1 MKPPIDWLLAG
12 EPFVAYRTRRDL
24 LGEPEAAPDV
34 RAARDAML
42 ADPRVNAL
50 VQTLTGWP
58 GKPLASHK
66 SASQFFHVLGFLT
79 DLGLSA
85 EDPGMNQ
92 VVRAI
97 LAHRS
102 DEGPF
107 SLPTVVPTRYGGTG
121 AEQWA
126 WALCDAPLVVAGLA
140 RLGLQDQPAVRDAVA
155 HLTGL
160 VRANGWPCAVSKE
173 LGTFRG
179 PGRKDD
185 PCPFATLAMLRSL
198 AEFPDLRDGAEARTG
213 TETLLSLWAD
223 SHTRHPYMFFM
234 GTDFRKIKAPLVW
247 YDLLHVLDVLTRF
260 PWLAPDP
267 RLADMLAVLM
277 AKADDDARFTPESVW
292 LAWKDW
298 EFGQKKAPS
307 RWVTFLAW
315 RILTRWQGVGR

>member
-24 LGEPEAAPDV
+24 LGEPEEDPDV
-34 RAARDAML
+34 RAARGAML

-50 VQTLTGWP
+50 VQTLARWP
-58 GKPLASHK
+58 GTPLSSHR
-66 SASQFFHVLGFLT
+66 SASQLFHVLGFLT
-79 DLGLSA
+79 DLGLTA
-85 EDPGMNQ
+85 QDPGMDE

-107 SLPTVVPTRYGGTG
+107 SLPVVVPTRYGGTG
-121 AEQWA
+121 TEQSG

-140 RLGLQDQPAVRDAVA
+140 RLGLRDHPAVRDALA

-173 LGTFRG
+173 LGSFRG

-198 AEFPDLRDGAEARTG
+198 AEFPDLRDGSDARTG
-213 TETLLSLWAD
+213 AESLLSLWAD
-223 SHTRHPYMFFM
+223 SRTRHPYMFFM

-267 RLADMLAVLM
+267 RLADMLAVLA

-315 RILTRWQGVGR
+315 RILTRTQRVDR